1 MSTVRE
7 LQAEL
12 KKRGLDT
19 TGKKAELVKRL
30 EEAKAEDFE
39 DEEPAEKADD
49 NKQGEPEPE
58 DDRTWT
64 RAVKFFKDCKAQK
77 ADIVPLGP
85 KWSGEISWLGQAVP
99 TAIQVHCCECR

>member
-7 LQAEL
+7 LQVEL
-12 KKRGLDT
+12 KNRGLDT

-30 EEAKAEDFE
+30 EEAKAEDSE
-39 DEEPAEKADD
+39 DEEDPEKAGD

-64 RAVKFFKDCKAQK
+64 RAVKFFRDCKASC
-77 ADIVPLGP
+77 PLVQSVVARLTGLVKP
-85 KWSGEISWLGQAVP
+85 SPPQSRSIAVS
-99 TAIQVHCCECR
+99 AAS